1 MRLNFDRL
9 SLLSPFSVQQFFL
22 AADVD
27 SNLTLTRDEFYMGI
41 TNALTNPEAIS
52 AILDSASKSDD
63 EDAEGRLLFELID
76 LNRDGQLTRME
87 INAGLKTLKKAG

>member
-63 EDAEGRLLFELID
+63 EDA
-76 LNRDGQLTRME
+76 
-87 INAGLKTLKKAG
+87 NA